1 MRTAIFELS
10 SYGYKFA
17 VLMTCPNSG
26 LILHSFPGIDNVYP
40 LLGNDLSEKYF
51 WVLIYFLY

>member
-1 MRTAIFELS
+1 MRAAIVELG

-17 VLMTCPNSG
+17 LLTTCPNSW

-40 LLGNDLSEKYF
+40 LLGKDLSKK
-51 WVLIYFLY
+51 